1 MQVQDYFL
9 SLDFLLEIYHSLI
22 KLYLLENTSPKAVAW
37 VRGGTLAPQLSGL
50 VKFYETPYGGVLV
63 EAEVFGLP
71 NIRIP
76 QSSDFYGMH
85 IHAGES
91 CEKGFTLTD
100 GHYNPTGRLHPDH
113 AGDLVPLL
121 GNQGYAWTAFYDK
134 RFTIPDIMGKT
145 VVIHRFPDDFFSQ
158 PAGNS
163 GAQIGCGVIMAE

>member
-1 MQVQDYFL
+1 M
-9 SLDFLLEIYHSLI
+9 
-22 KLYLLENTSPKAVAW
+22 
-37 VRGGTLAPQLSGL
+37 
-50 VKFYETPYGGVLV
+50 

-76 QSSDFYGMH
+76 QSSDFYAMH

-100 GHYNPTGRLHPDH
+100 GHYNPTGRLHPAH

-134 RFTIPDIMGKT
+134 RFTISDIMGKT

>member
-1 MQVQDYFL
+1 MQNSYEQNVTMQSTSATPRL
-9 SLDFLLEIYHSLI
+9 SF
-22 KLYLLENTSPKAVAW
+22 LYLLENTSPKAVAW

-100 GHYNPTGRLHPDH
+100 GHYNPTGRFHPDH
-113 AGDLVPLL
+113 
-121 GNQGYAWTAFYDK
+121 
-134 RFTIPDIMGKT
+134 IMGKT
-145 VVIHRFPDDFFSQ
+145 VVIHRFHDDFFSQ

-163 GAQIGCGVIMAE
+163 GTQIGCGVIMAE